1 MYLQRDV
8 PLFVLFMS
16 CQSIS
21 ITYRRAVAAGWPEGH
36 NLAPLDEASATMS
49 CWASTASLALG
60 MTLVRMFAQWGSH
73 LESELENKIY
83 SYRVSQKRDLQNFDN
98 SSLNK
103 VEPYAQT
110 TIFQYQKNS
119 LNVVDTKDPKNLFFF
134 GISCSSLFMVLTI
147 ALVPII
153 VRTHTNISFVILF
166 SLLTPTPFSQ
176 GFLCHHTGACQSS
189 SYGLSTSNT
198 HGRAIPRNHGFLE
211 VAFAYMVGESLLQ
224 IEIFQVG
231 RSTFGETPL
240 SLTAHWKH
248 LWPGGKILMM
258 KKWWSLIPLIC
269 HGSHGYIRVNFFGR
283 CKFLQI

>member
-1 MYLQRDV
+1 MKKICVIEEPYTFSLPSERVNVLEAWYDITLQYYRQILALVIKTYYFISDVRNVSGYVLLVSHTCQMYLQRDV

-60 MTLVRMFAQWGSH
+60 MTLVRMFAQWGGH

-110 TIFQYQKNS
+110 TIFQYQKIS
-119 LNVVDTKDPKNLFFF
+119 LNVVDTKDPKILFF
-134 GISCSSLFMVLTI
+134 LD
-147 ALVPII
+147 
-153 VRTHTNISFVILF
+153 
-166 SLLTPTPFSQ
+166 LL
-176 GFLCHHTGACQSS
+176 
-189 SYGLSTSNT
+189 
-198 HGRAIPRNHGFLE
+198 
-211 VAFAYMVGESLLQ
+211 
-224 IEIFQVG
+224 
-231 RSTFGETPL
+231 
-240 SLTAHWKH
+240 
-248 LWPGGKILMM
+248 
-258 KKWWSLIPLIC
+258 
-269 HGSHGYIRVNFFGR
+269 
-283 CKFLQI
+283 

>member
-49 CWASTASLALG
+49 CWASIASLALG
-60 MTLVRMFAQWGSH
+60 MTLVRMFA
-73 LESELENKIY
+73 ELENKIY

-110 TIFQYQKNS
+110 TIFQYQKIS
-119 LNVVDTKDPKNLFFF
+119 LNVVDTKDPKILFFF
-134 GISCSSLFMVLTI
+134 WISCSSLFMVLTI

-166 SLLTPTPFSQ
+166 SLLTPTPFSPS
-176 GFLCHHTGACQSS
+176 FLCHHTGACQSS

-211 VAFAYMVGESLLQ
+211 VAF
-224 IEIFQVG
+224 
-231 RSTFGETPL
+231 P
-240 SLTAHWKH
+240 
-248 LWPGGKILMM
+248 
-258 KKWWSLIPLIC
+258 
-269 HGSHGYIRVNFFGR
+269 
-283 CKFLQI
+283 